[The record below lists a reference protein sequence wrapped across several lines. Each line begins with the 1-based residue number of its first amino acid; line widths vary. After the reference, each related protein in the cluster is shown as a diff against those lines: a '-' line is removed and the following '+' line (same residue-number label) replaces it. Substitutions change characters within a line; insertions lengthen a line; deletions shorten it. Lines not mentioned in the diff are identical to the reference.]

1 MTVMQQRFDLQMR
14 HRRQSKRGS
23 GGRRRRGKKQGFRC
37 KRNHVREIN
46 KIMRDLIVGVE
57 EEKLVG
63 VFSGVSDDEVDEAR
77 GDE

>member
-1 MTVMQQRFDLQMR
+1 
-14 HRRQSKRGS
+14 
-23 GGRRRRGKKQGFRC
+23 
-37 KRNHVREIN
+37 
-46 KIMRDLIVGVE
+46 MRDLIVGVE